1 MTSIPEI
8 FGIEIYN
15 QELFTQALIHPSY
28 TKEHE
33 LDYTKSYERLEFL
46 GDAVLKLMISNILY
60 KKYPNFSE
68 GEMSKIRSIVVSDAT
83 LSKVCKKL
91 ELSKLIILPKH
102 EEKQGCRELESVCA
116 CVFEAVLGAFY
127 LDGKLSE
134 LMEFIERIFYPYIE
148 DAENNFEKFNAKAL
162 LQEYTQ
168 AQTKEIPVYSIIKES
183 GPAHKKIFEVT
194 VTYQNRIVGV
204 GSGKSKKEAEQ
215 NSAYNACIE
224 LGVIECQK

>member
-1 MTSIPEI
+1 MKSISEI
-8 FGIEIYN
+8 FGIEIDN
-15 QELFTQALIHPSY
+15 QEFFTQALTHPSY
-28 TKEHE
+28 IKEHE
-33 LDYTKSYERLEFL
+33 SEYTKCYERLEFL
-46 GDAVLKLMISNILY
+46 GDAVLKLMISEILY
-60 KKYPNFSE
+60 KKYPNSHE
-68 GEMSKIRSIVVSDAT
+68 GEMSKIRSIIVSDAT
-83 LSKVCKKL
+83 LSDICKKL
-91 ELSKLIILPKH
+91 ELSKLILISKH
-102 EEKQGCRELESVCA
+102 EEKQGCRELESICA
-116 CVFEAVLGAFY
+116 CVFEAILGAFY

-134 LMEFIERIFYPYIE
+134 LLVFIEKTFNSYIE
-148 DAENNFEKFNAKAL
+148 NVEINFEKFNAKAL

-194 VTYQNRIVGV
+194 VTYQNRVVGV